1 MAVFRVAAVILACS
15 FGTAS
20 GLAAG
25 ERKSKNSRQQQLSA
39 PRRDILSQL
48 SEMVESAA
56 QSQNEN
62 SNSNSLANRMAHLI
76 AQEPAAAAAPAPA
89 VDTTVDAEGYKA
101 DWGTEHREGP
111 YPPEA
116 EGKEHHEHYGR
127 DVKPSVERMLFF
139 NSWFFWISCGVFI
152 VLAGA
157 GGVKYVQTRNAA

>member
-1 MAVFRVAAVILACS
+1 ML
-15 FGTAS
+15 
-20 GLAAG
+20 L
-25 ERKSKNSRQQQLSA
+25 EN
-39 PRRDILSQL
+39 
-48 SEMVESAA
+48 AA
-56 QSQNEN
+56 QSQ
-62 SNSNSLANRMAHLI
+62 NSNSLANRMATLI
-76 AQEPAAAAAPAPA
+76 GQEPAAAAAPAPA

-111 YPPEA
+111 YPAEA